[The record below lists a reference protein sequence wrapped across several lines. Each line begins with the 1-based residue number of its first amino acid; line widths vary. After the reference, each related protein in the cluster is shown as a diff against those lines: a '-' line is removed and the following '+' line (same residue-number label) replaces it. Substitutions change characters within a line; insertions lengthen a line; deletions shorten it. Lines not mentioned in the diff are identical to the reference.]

1 MIFQLNLVFA
11 IATPLSTPLAEESQ
25 SVRAYFLRAL
35 AHRCG
40 VIQLECG
47 CTKWVPTNYQWSYN
61 LFEWPYRVL
70 NPTSGGLTLLIIRM
84 GPLCKIPVNLWQSR
98 LEPALSID
106 SFRISPASWHW
117 IIMSFPLAFAG
128 LSFRWQSYLDHI
140 PYMWYCV
147 VKKCYG
153 MVWYDMVWV

>member
-1 MIFQLNLVFA
+1 MRDIKSVFRTFIQTLEKFGTQHFQLQLRALLMFAVLFFVYDHMIFQLNLVFA

-84 GPLCKIPVNLWQSR
+84 GPLCKIPVN
-98 LEPALSID
+98 
-106 SFRISPASWHW
+106 F
-117 IIMSFPLAFAG
+117 G
-128 LSFRWQSYLDHI
+128 K
-140 PYMWYCV
+140 V
-147 VKKCYG
+147 G
-153 MVWYDMVWV
+153 